1 MSEATEGTGFDL
13 PEDVRELLSPY
24 PGYSIGVADESD
36 VNVGEIIDDVR
47 GAETADVGL
56 LGAPFDTA
64 CVAGAR
70 GSRYGPEGVRSKL
83 THGTCYNPALDVDIS
98 EGLDI
103 VDFGDVRVEHT
114 DVLETHDR
122 VERVCTALTERG
134 VFPITIG
141 GDHSLS
147 YPTAKGLMNAT
158 DGPVGVINVDAHHD
172 VRHSHGG
179 ELSSGTPFRRLLEDD
194 SGKLDHEN
202 FVEYGLSGWHNSK
215 YYVDWLREN
224 GTEIIT
230 SRDIRAEGVETT
242 ADRALSRATDG
253 TEAVFLSVDID
264 VLDAGVSPGTTAPSP
279 GGLLTHELLE
289 AVFRMGQHEALRG
302 ADLMEVAPPL
312 ETEDTT
318 SMVAAAVVT
327 QFFGARKAGMD
338 R

>member
-1 MSEATEGTGFDL
+1 MSETTDGTGFDL
-13 PEDVRELLSPY
+13 PEEVRELLSPY
-24 PGYSIGVADESD
+24 PGYSVGVEDEYD
-36 VNVGEIIDDVR
+36 VNVGEIIDDFR
-47 GAETADVGL
+47 EAESADVGI

-98 EGLDI
+98 EGLDV
-103 VDFGDVRVEHT
+103 VDFGNVRVEHT
-114 DVLETHDR
+114 DVRETHDH

-134 VFPITIG
+134 VFPVTIG

-147 YPTAKGLMNAT
+147 YPTGKGLMNAV
-158 DGPVGVINVDAHHD
+158 DGDVGVINVDAHHD

-194 SGKLDHEN
+194 SGKLDHGN

-224 GTEIIT
+224 GTEIVT
-230 SRDIRAEGVETT
+230 TRDIRAEGVAAT
-242 ADRALSRATDG
+242 AERALERATDG
-253 TEAVFLSVDID
+253 TDAVFLSVDID

-289 AVFRMGQHEALRG
+289 AVFQIGQHEAVRG

-312 ETEDTT
+312 EANDTT
-318 SMVAAAVVT
+318 SMVGAAVVT
-327 QFFGARKAGMD
+327 QFLGARKAAGD
-338 R
+338 

>member
-1 MSEATEGTGFDL
+1 MSETTDGTGFDL
-13 PEDVRELLSPY
+13 PEEVRELLSPY
-24 PGYSIGVADESD
+24 PGYSVGVEDEYD
-36 VNVGEIIDDVR
+36 VNVGEIIDDFR
-47 GAETADVGL
+47 EAESADVGI

-98 EGLDI
+98 EGLDV
-103 VDFGDVRVEHT
+103 VDFGNVRVEHT
-114 DVLETHDR
+114 DVRGTHDR

-134 VFPITIG
+134 VFPVTIG

-147 YPTAKGLMNAT
+147 YPTGKGLMNAV
-158 DGPVGVINVDAHHD
+158 DGDVGVINVDAHHD

-194 SGKLDHEN
+194 SGKLDHGN

-224 GTEIIT
+224 GTEIVT
-230 SRDIRAEGVETT
+230 TRDIRAEGVAAT
-242 ADRALSRATDG
+242 AERALERATDG
-253 TEAVFLSVDID
+253 TDAVFLSVDID

-289 AVFRMGQHEALRG
+289 AVFQIGQHEAVRG

-312 ETEDTT
+312 EANDTT
-318 SMVAAAVVT
+318 SMVGAAVVT
-327 QFFGARKAGMD
+327 QFLGARKAAED
-338 R
+338 

>member
-1 MSEATEGTGFDL
+1 MSETTERTGFDL
-13 PEDVRELLSPY
+13 PDEVRDLLSPY
-24 PGYSIGVADESD
+24 PGYSVGVEDEYD
-36 VNVGEIIDDVR
+36 INVGEIIDDFR
-47 GAETADVGL
+47 EAETADVGI
-56 LGAPFDTA
+56 LGSPFDTA

-83 THGTCYNPALDVDIS
+83 THGTCYNPSLDVDIS
-98 EGLDI
+98 EGLDV
-103 VDFGDVRVEHT
+103 VDFGNVRVEHT
-114 DVLETHDR
+114 DVRETHDR

-134 VFPITIG
+134 VFPVTIG

-147 YPTAKGLMNAT
+147 YPTAKGLMNAV
-158 DGPVGVINVDAHHD
+158 DGDVGVINVDAHHD

-194 SGKLDHEN
+194 SGKLDHGN

-230 SRDIRAEGVETT
+230 TRDIRAEGVVET
-242 ADRALSRATDG
+242 AERALERATDG

-289 AVFRMGQHEALRG
+289 AVFRMGQHEAVRG

-312 ETEDTT
+312 EANDTT
-318 SMVAAAVVT
+318 SMVGAAVVT
-327 QFFGARKAGMD
+327 QFLGARKASEG
-338 R
+338 

>member
-1 MSEATEGTGFDL
+1 MSETTDGTGFDL
-13 PEDVRELLSPY
+13 PEEVRELLSPY
-24 PGYSIGVADESD
+24 PGYSVGVEDEYD
-36 VNVGEIIDDVR
+36 VNVGEIIDDFR
-47 GAETADVGL
+47 EAESADVGI

-98 EGLDI
+98 EGLDV
-103 VDFGDVRVEHT
+103 VDFGNVRVEHT
-114 DVLETHDR
+114 DVRETHDR

-134 VFPITIG
+134 VFPVTIG

-147 YPTAKGLMNAT
+147 YPTGKGLMNAV
-158 DGPVGVINVDAHHD
+158 DGDVGVINVDAHHD

-194 SGKLDHEN
+194 SGKLDHGN

-224 GTEIIT
+224 GTEIVT
-230 SRDIRAEGVETT
+230 TRDIRAEGVAAT
-242 ADRALSRATDG
+242 AERALERATDG
-253 TEAVFLSVDID
+253 TDAVFLSVDID

-289 AVFRMGQHEALRG
+289 AVFQIGQHEAVRG

-312 ETEDTT
+312 EANDTT
-318 SMVAAAVVT
+318 SMVGAAVVT
-327 QFFGARKAGMD
+327 QFLGARKAAGD
-338 R
+338 